1 MKILMVCLGNI
12 CRSPLAEGIL
22 RKKTREAGIDVEID
36 SAGFES
42 CNVGDCPDYRTL
54 ENAKRNGL
62 DISNLRARL
71 FRTEDFDRFDKIYV
85 MDYNNMRMVKRM
97 ARSIADMEKVNYILS
112 VVYPNSSAPQFV
124 ADPYYMDIDAF
135 QRVYDQLDEACEI
148 ICNKL
153 KNNEE
158 L

>member
-1 MKILMVCLGNI
+1 MVCLGNI

-22 RKKTREAGIDVEID
+22 RKKTQEAGIDVEID

-97 ARSIADMEKVNYILS
+97 ARSIADMEKVDYILS
-112 VVYPNSSAPQFV
+112 VVYPNSSTPQFV

>member
-22 RKKTREAGIDVEID
+22 RKKTQMAGIDVEID

-54 ENAKRNGL
+54 ENAKRNEL
-62 DISNLRARL
+62 DIRDIRARL
-71 FRTEDFDRFDKIYV
+71 FRTADFDRFDKIYI
-85 MDYNNMRMVKRM
+85 MDDNNMRMIRRF
-97 ARSIADMEKVNYILS
+97 ARNDNDMRKVDYILNA
-112 VVYPNSSAPQFV
+112 VYPGSKSCV
-124 ADPYYMDIDAF
+124 ADPYYSGSDAF

-148 ICNKL
+148 ICKKM
-153 KNNEE
+153 KNNEK

>member
-1 MKILMVCLGNI
+1 MVCLGNI

-22 RKKTREAGIDVEID
+22 RKKTQEAGIDVEID

-71 FRTEDFDRFDKIYV
+71 FRTEDFDHFDKIYI
-85 MDYNNMRMVKRM
+85 MDHNNKQMISRFARNSDDMR
-97 ARSIADMEKVNYILS
+97 KVDYIMNA
-112 VVYPNSSAPQFV
+112 VFPGKDYCV
-124 ADPYYMDIDAF
+124 ADPYYSGERSF
-135 QRVYDQLDEACEI
+135 QQVFEQLDEACEA

-153 KNNEE
+153 INNEK

>member
-1 MKILMVCLGNI
+1 MVCLGNI

-22 RKKTREAGIDVEID
+22 RKKTQEAGIDVEID

-62 DISNLRARL
+62 DISDLRARL
-71 FRTEDFDRFDKIYV
+71 FRTNDFDRFDKIYV
-85 MDYNNMRMVKRM
+85 MDEGNMRMVRRM
-97 ARSIADMEKVNYILS
+97 ARSEADMTKVDYIMNA
-112 VVYPNSSAPQFV
+112 VYPGKDFCV
-124 ADPYYMDIDAF
+124 ADPYYSGERSF
-135 QRVYDQLDEACEI
+135 QQVFDQLDEACEI

-153 KNNEE
+153 KNNEQ

>member
-22 RKKTREAGIDVEID
+22 RKKTQEAGIDVEID

-54 ENAKRNGL
+54 QNAERNGL
-62 DISNLRARL
+62 DLSNLRARL
-71 FRTEDFDRFDKIYV
+71 FRTEDFDRFDKSYI
-85 MDYNNMRMVKRM
+85 MDDNNLRMIRRFARNDDDMR
-97 ARSIADMEKVNYILS
+97 KVDYILNA
-112 VVYPNSSAPQFV
+112 VYPGGNYCV
-124 ADPYYMDIDAF
+124 ADPYYSGADAF
-135 QRVYDQLDEACEI
+135 QRVYDQLDEACEH

-153 KNNEE
+153 KNNEI